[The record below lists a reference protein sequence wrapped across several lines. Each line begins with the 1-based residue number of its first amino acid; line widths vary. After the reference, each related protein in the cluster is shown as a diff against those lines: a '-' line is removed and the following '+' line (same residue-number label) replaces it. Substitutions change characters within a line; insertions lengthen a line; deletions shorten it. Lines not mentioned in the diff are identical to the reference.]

1 MGKNFFDK
9 YFSKAGVALFF
20 NLCAAAAI
28 LPCQTAFGSGPTER
42 GATEAASMEVKSE
55 KTTGGAEGRGAGE
68 PSKSAQSRGNA
79 AQMSGSK
86 AVQKKSAAKNLGK
99 ENRQASGALKEG
111 TDSAAKKGKNLNR
124 LSEKKKVVRPA
135 KKSAPQAAPV
145 REPTAQSES
154 RQK

>member
-28 LPCQTAFGSGPTER
+28 LPCQTAFGSGSTER

-55 KTTGGAEGRGAGE
+55 KPTGGAEGRGAGE

-145 REPTAQSES
+145 REPTRS
-154 RQK
+154 

>member
-1 MGKNFFDK
+1 MGKNFFEK
-9 YFSKAGVALFF
+9 YFSKAGVALIY

-28 LPCQTAFGSGPTER
+28 LSCPTVFGSGSTER

-55 KTTGGAEGRGAGE
+55 KPTGGAEGRGAGE

-99 ENRQASGALKEG
+99 ENRQASEALKKG

-124 LSEKKKVVRPA
+124 LSEKKKNLRLSRPR
-135 KKSAPQAAPV
+135 KKRFPSG
-145 REPTAQSES
+145 
-154 RQK
+154 